1 MIFADDFFPP
11 EIDFTQ
17 FFEQQEKC
25 IQNSNI
31 SANDGSMHTN
41 YTNEYTSVLIFYFSL
56 GPSTVQNQ
64 AFIESFNKD
73 TAYAESSKKDTA
85 YADITSHASDVNNI
99 IMIPPVMPKQL
110 PNLKRSN
117 IPSSC
122 IFTNLY
128 FF

>member
-1 MIFADDFFPP
+1 ML
-11 EIDFTQ
+11 
-17 FFEQQEKC
+17 
-25 IQNSNI
+25 
-31 SANDGSMHTN
+31 
-41 YTNEYTSVLIFYFSL
+41 VFYFSL

-122 IFTNLY
+122 IFTIFYLSMCAL
-128 FF
+128 